1 MGPPLKD
8 TLSLSRSR
16 PLSGF
21 CASVNVNATNAT
33 FSIVLLLQPSALL
46 LPAQIHTLYVTPYET
61 RSMRELAALRMVLGR
76 RRLGWGGWR
85 MAVEIL
91 HVLC

>member
-1 MGPPLKD
+1 M
-8 TLSLSRSR
+8 
-16 PLSGF
+16 
-21 CASVNVNATNAT
+21 NVNATNAT

-76 RRLGWGGWR
+76 RPVGGLDGEDGAWR
-85 MAVEIL
+85 WRYYMYYVSNVVREEGTGGRAGRCVSK
-91 HVLC
+91 